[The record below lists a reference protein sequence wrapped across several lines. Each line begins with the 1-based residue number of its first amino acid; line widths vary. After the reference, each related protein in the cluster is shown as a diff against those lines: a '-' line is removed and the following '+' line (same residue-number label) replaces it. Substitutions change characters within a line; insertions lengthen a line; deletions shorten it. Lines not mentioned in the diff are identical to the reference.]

1 MSPAKDADRNAAP
14 DDVRRKFAEALA
26 RKQGKHDEHDLGK
39 RENGGHAHTGP
50 AKTQRQFRR
59 KSG

>member
-1 MSPAKDADRNAAP
+1 MSPAKDTDRNAAP

-26 RKQGKHDEHDLGK
+26 RKQGKHDEHDMGK
-39 RENGGHAHTGP
+39 RENVGHTHTGP